1 MTTPAVDKP
10 NPIMSYFTSIA
21 CKKPIPKSVE
31 ELVKEIQNPSKDVA
45 TLIASIRKASSSGD
59 KKEATRLKKGLPA
72 VTVSGI
78 FEGGH
83 LIANLKELNGLI
95 QVDLDNVFDL
105 TDLRNQL
112 RKDPIILCEFL
123 SPSGNGSKSIV
134 RYTGN
139 FEAAFH
145 ELTHYFEQ
153 RYSVT
158 MDQVCKDVSRLMFLS
173 HDPDCYYNPNAA
185 FFKASNEAP
194 KPEPKKAPEM
204 PKSNSIPEGVTADVE
219 KVVDQITTHKIDIT
233 GGYDDWLK
241 LGFALASEFGL
252 GGLGYFHKI
261 SQYSPTYDPH
271 TCEKQYE
278 ACCRDTGVSK
288 ASIKTFFGMAKDY
301 GLDIKPVYSKPTLS
315 KNNIPVAS
323 KPAETATLER
333 DELFSEAAKIVVQNQ
348 SGSVSL
354 IQRKL
359 NLGYNR
365 AGKLMDQLEAA
376 GIIGAFR
383 GATPRQVLLRE
394 ESELQPILL
403 GIPVKKIEP
412 VKEILPNIEALDDSQ
427 EMLLRKIKDTSETSE
442 IDIFERQNG
451 FFIQDSSY
459 WIIQRGKGK
468 SYELPV
474 SNFAMEILFHFD
486 DDSKNTRRLIK
497 LQRDTGC
504 ISIVEVQDNETSPD
518 RFEVIL
524 KSKKCTFFG
533 NAYTLKRIFKYCMD
547 NELTAK
553 QVTMLGYNPDGNFY
567 ALSDSILYKNEVYRV
582 NDLGVVRIGDTTY
595 YLPAWSS
602 SNRENTDYLDLRRFR
617 YIEGNMGFDAWA
629 KLVYEAYGFNGA
641 VGIMFLINCLFRD
654 IVFKQINFFPY
665 LFLFGEAGVG
675 KTTFIDILLRIFGD
689 KYPGVSIKGST
700 TKAISRSTSQKK
712 NAMLYLKEYDNTI
725 TNDLENAFKN
735 FYDGGAYSTAQ
746 TSNDNKTHTWLVH
759 SGIIL
764 DGNALPT
771 KSSPYFDRNIILTFE
786 ANKFTK
792 ESTAAFFSLK
802 SKFDEGFGLV
812 LRQILSHRDYYQER
826 LKMAFDRL
834 YNQIKGYES
843 EFEGEKFPGVELFY
857 NGVNLSKLPDRTINH
872 MAFLLTPFL
881 ALNKVLKFPF
891 DFDELTQKVFAD
903 AVEKNEMMAAINDI
917 SLFWDSINYT
927 KGVEP
932 HRVAESKH
940 FIKDAYTR
948 ILYIKMNELYPVYVD
963 FCKKSNVVFSDKY
976 SLIKLLTSES
986 YKPFEPGDQKGR
998 GKAYTKNG
1006 FGSCYRFRFEFN
1018 NENACIMVGGKEVN
1032 L

>member
-1 MTTPAVDKP
+1 MTTPAVDKT
-10 NPIMSYFTSIA
+10 NPTMSYFTGIA

-31 ELVKEIQNPSKDVA
+31 ELVKEIKNPSNDVA
-45 TLIASIRKASSSGD
+45 TLIASIRMASSKGD

-95 QVDLDNVFDL
+95 QVDFDNVFDL

-112 RKDPIILCEFL
+112 RKDSIILCEFL

-145 ELTHYFEQ
+145 ELTQYFQQ
-153 RYSVT
+153 RYGVT
-158 MDQVCKDVSRLMFLS
+158 LDQVCKDVSRLMFLS
-173 HDPDCYYNPNAA
+173 HDPDCYYNPDAA

-204 PKSNSIPEGVTADVE
+204 PKTQSVPEGITADVE

-233 GGYDDWLK
+233 GGYREWLK

-271 TCEKQYE
+271 TCEQQYE
-278 ACCRDTGVSK
+278 ACCRDTGGEK
-288 ASIKTFFGMAKDY
+288 ATIKTFFGMAKDY
-301 GLDIKPVYSKPTLS
+301 GIDIKPVYSKRENKAKTEPKKAAQPKTETA
-315 KNNIPVAS
+315 KPVGPES
-323 KPAETATLER
+323 KPNADVNAEDLLSSRILDTRAKFE
-333 DELFSEAAKIVVQNQ
+333 EAN
-348 SGSVSL
+348 
-354 IQRKL
+354 
-359 NLGYNR
+359 
-365 AGKLMDQLEAA
+365 
-376 GIIGAFR
+376 FC
-383 GATPRQVLLRE
+383 RE
-394 ESELQPILL
+394 H
-403 GIPVKKIEP
+403 
-412 VKEILPNIEALDDSQ
+412 
-427 EMLLRKIKDTSETSE
+427 
-442 IDIFERQNG
+442 G
-451 FFIQDSSY
+451 FFIYDSKY
-459 WIIQRGKGK
+459 WVTKYFDGIPKD
-468 SYELPV
+468 LVV

-486 DDSKNTRRLIK
+486 DDSKNTRRLVK
-497 LQRDTGC
+497 LQRDTGT
-504 ISIVEVQDNETSPD
+504 ISIVEVQDNETSPEK
-518 RFEVIL
+518 FEVIL
-524 KSKKCTFFG
+524 KSRKCTFFG

-547 NELTAK
+547 NELSAK
-553 QVTMLGYNPDGNFY
+553 QITMLGYNPDGNFY
-567 ALSDSILYKNEVYRV
+567 ALSDSIIFKDEVYRV
-582 NDLGVVRIGDTTY
+582 DDLGIVKFENNTY

-602 SNRENTDYLDLRRFR
+602 SNRNNTDYLDYRRFR
-617 YIEGNMGFDAWA
+617 YLEGSMNFETWA
-629 KLVYEAYGFNGA
+629 KLIYEAYGFNGA
-641 VGIMFLINCLFRD
+641 VGIIFLINCLFRD

-665 LFLFGEAGVG
+665 LFLFGEGGVG

-689 KYPGVSIKGST
+689 KDPGVSIKGST

-712 NAMLYLKEYDNTI
+712 NAMIYLKEYDNTI
-725 TNDLENAFKN
+725 SHDLENAFKN
-735 FYDGGAYSTAQ
+735 FYDGGSYSTAQ
-746 TSNDNKTHTWLVH
+746 TSNDNKTNNWLVH

-771 KSSPYFDRNIILTFE
+771 KSSPYFDRNIVLTFE

-792 ESTAAFFSLK
+792 ESTAAFFKLK
-802 SKFDEGFGLV
+802 GKFDEGFGLV
-812 LRQILSHRDYYQER
+812 LKEILSHREYYQER
-826 LKMAFDRL
+826 LKMSFDRL

-843 EFEGEKFPGVELFY
+843 EFEGEKFPAEEMFF
-857 NGVNLSKLPDRTINH
+857 NGVNLTKLPDRTINH
-872 MAFLLTPFL
+872 MAFLLSPYL
-881 ALNKVLKFPF
+881 ALSKKLNFPF

-903 AVEKNEMMAAINDI
+903 AVEKNEMMASINDI
-917 SLFWDSINYT
+917 SLFWDSLNYT

-940 FIKDAYTR
+940 YIKDAYTR

-963 FCKKSNVVFSDKY
+963 YCKKSNVVFSDKH

-986 YKPFEPGDQKGR
+986 YKPFEKGDQKGR
-998 GKAYTKNG
+998 GVAYTKNG
-1006 FGSCYRFRFEFN
+1006 FGSCYRFRFEYN

>member
-10 NPIMSYFTSIA
+10 NPTMSYFTGIA

-31 ELVKEIQNPSKDVA
+31 ELVKEIKNPSNDVA
-45 TLIASIRKASSSGD
+45 TLISQIRKASSLGD

-72 VTVSGI
+72 ITVSGI

-95 QVDLDNVFDL
+95 QVDFDNVFDL

-112 RKDPIILCEFL
+112 RKDSIILCEFL

-145 ELTHYFEQ
+145 ELTQYFQQ

-204 PKSNSIPEGVTADVE
+204 PKTQSVPEGITADVE
-219 KVVDQITTHKIDIT
+219 KVIDQITTHKIDIT
-233 GGYDDWLK
+233 GGYREWLK

-271 TCEKQYE
+271 TCEQQYE
-278 ACCRDTGVSK
+278 ACCRDTGGEK
-288 ASIKTFFGMAKDY
+288 ATIKTFFGMAKDY
-301 GLDIKPVYSKPTLS
+301 GIDIKPVYSKRENKAKTEPKKAAQPKTETA
-315 KNNIPVAS
+315 KPVEPES
-323 KPAETATLER
+323 KPNADVTAEDLLSSRILDTRAKFE
-333 DELFSEAAKIVVQNQ
+333 EAN
-348 SGSVSL
+348 
-354 IQRKL
+354 
-359 NLGYNR
+359 
-365 AGKLMDQLEAA
+365 
-376 GIIGAFR
+376 FC
-383 GATPRQVLLRE
+383 RE
-394 ESELQPILL
+394 H
-403 GIPVKKIEP
+403 
-412 VKEILPNIEALDDSQ
+412 
-427 EMLLRKIKDTSETSE
+427 
-442 IDIFERQNG
+442 G
-451 FFIQDSSY
+451 FFIYDSKY
-459 WIIQRGKGK
+459 WVTKYFDGIPKD
-468 SYELPV
+468 LVV

-486 DDSKNTRRLIK
+486 DDSKNTRRLVK
-497 LQRDTGC
+497 LQRDTGT
-504 ISIVEVQDNETSPD
+504 ISIVEVQDNETSPEK
-518 RFEVIL
+518 FEVIL
-524 KSKKCTFFG
+524 KSRKCTFFG

-547 NELTAK
+547 NELSAK
-553 QVTMLGYNPDGNFY
+553 QITMLGYNPDGNFY
-567 ALSDSILYKNEVYRV
+567 ALSDSIIFKDEVYRV
-582 NDLGVVRIGDTTY
+582 DDLGIVKFENNTY

-602 SNRENTDYLDLRRFR
+602 SNRNNTDYLDYRRFR
-617 YIEGNMGFDAWA
+617 YLEGSMNFETWA
-629 KLVYEAYGFNGA
+629 KLIYEAYGFNGA
-641 VGIMFLINCLFRD
+641 VGIIFLINCLFRD

-689 KYPGVSIKGST
+689 KDPGVSIKGST

-712 NAMLYLKEYDNTI
+712 NAMIYLKEYDNTI
-725 TNDLENAFKN
+725 SHDLENAFKN
-735 FYDGGAYSTAQ
+735 FYDGGSYSTAQ
-746 TSNDNKTHTWLVH
+746 TSNDNKTHNWLVH

-771 KSSPYFDRNIILTFE
+771 KSSPYFDRNIVLTFE

-792 ESTAAFFSLK
+792 ESTAAFFKLK
-802 SKFDEGFGLV
+802 GKFDEGFGLV
-812 LRQILSHRDYYQER
+812 LKEILSHREYYQER

-843 EFEGEKFPGVELFY
+843 EFEGEKFPATEMFF
-857 NGVNLSKLPDRTINH
+857 NGVNLTKLPDRTINH
-872 MAFLLTPFL
+872 MAFLLAPYL
-881 ALNKVLKFPF
+881 ALSKKLNFPF

-903 AVEKNEMMAAINDI
+903 AVEKNEMMASINDI
-917 SLFWDSINYT
+917 SLFWDSLNYT

-940 FIKDAYTR
+940 YIKDAYTR

-963 FCKKSNVVFSDKY
+963 YCKRSNVVFSDKH

-986 YKPFEPGDQKGR
+986 YKAFEPGDQKGR

-1006 FGSCYRFRFEFN
+1006 FGSCYRFRFEYN

>member
-10 NPIMSYFTSIA
+10 NPTMSYFTGIA

-31 ELVKEIQNPSKDVA
+31 ELVKEIKNPSNDVA
-45 TLIASIRKASSSGD
+45 TLIASIRMASSKGD

-95 QVDLDNVFDL
+95 QVDFDNVFDL

-112 RKDPIILCEFL
+112 RKDSIILCEFL

-139 FEAAFH
+139 FESAFH
-145 ELTHYFEQ
+145 ELTQYFQQ
-153 RYSVT
+153 RYGVT
-158 MDQVCKDVSRLMFLS
+158 LDQVCKDVSRLMFLS

-194 KPEPKKAPEM
+194 KPKPKKAPEM
-204 PKSNSIPEGVTADVE
+204 PKTQSVPEGVTADVE

-278 ACCRDTGVSK
+278 ACCRDTGELK
-288 ASIKTFFGMAKDY
+288 ATIKTFFGMAKDY
-301 GLDIKPVYSKPTLS
+301 GIDIKPVYSKRENKAKSEP
-315 KNNIPVAS
+315 KKAAQP
-323 KPAETATLER
+323 KPETAKPVEPENNNT
-333 DELFSEAAKIVVQNQ
+333 Q
-348 SGSVSL
+348 
-354 IQRKL
+354 
-359 NLGYNR
+359 
-365 AGKLMDQLEAA
+365 MDSTVNES
-376 GIIGAFR
+376 
-383 GATPRQVLLRE
+383 VLLE
-394 ESELQPILL
+394 PI
-403 GIPVKKIEP
+403 E
-412 VKEILPNIEALDDSQ
+412 
-427 EMLLRKIKDTSETSE
+427 DTEG
-442 IDIFERQNG
+442 DVNAFYKQHG
-451 FFIQDSSY
+451 FFIETSSY
-459 WIIQRGKGK
+459 WIIKRGSDDNFYHQKI
-468 SYELPV
+468 
-474 SNFAMEILFHFD
+474 SNFVMQYLFHFD
-486 DDSKNTRRLIK
+486 DDSKNTSRLVKI
-497 LQRDTGC
+497 QRDTGE
-504 ISIVEVQDNETSPD
+504 ISILDVKDNETSLD
-518 RFEVIL
+518 KFEVIL
-524 KSKKCTFFG
+524 NSQKCTFYG
-533 NAYTLKRIFKYCMD
+533 NTYNLKRIKQYCMD

-553 QVTMLGYNPDGNFY
+553 QITMLGYNPEGNFY
-567 ALSDSILYKNEVYRV
+567 ALSDSIIYKNEVFRV
-582 NDLGVVRIGDTTY
+582 DDLGIAKIEGNTY

-602 SNRENTDYLDLRRFR
+602 SNRNNTDYLDYRRFR
-617 YIEGNMGFDAWA
+617 YIEGKINFDTWA
-629 KLVYEAYGFNGA
+629 KLIYEAYGFNGA
-641 VGIMFLINCLFRD
+641 VGIVFLINCLFRD

-689 KYPGVSIKGST
+689 KDPGVSIKGST

-712 NAMLYLKEYDNTI
+712 NAMIYLKEYDNTI
-725 TNDLENAFKN
+725 SHDLENAFKN

-746 TSNDNKTHTWLVH
+746 TSNDNKTHNWLVH

-771 KSSPYFDRNIILTFE
+771 KSSPYFDRNIVLTFE

-792 ESTAAFFSLK
+792 ESTAAFFKLK
-802 SKFDEGFGLV
+802 GKFDEGFGLV
-812 LRQILSHRDYYQER
+812 LKEILSHRDYYQER

-843 EFEGEKFPGVELFY
+843 EFEGEKFPATEMFF
-857 NGVNLSKLPDRTINH
+857 NGVNLTKLPDRTINH
-872 MAFLLTPFL
+872 MAFLLSPYL
-881 ALNKVLKFPF
+881 ALSKKLNFPF

-903 AVEKNEMMAAINDI
+903 AVEKNEMMASINDI
-917 SLFWDSINYT
+917 SLFWDSLNYT

-940 FIKDAYTR
+940 YIKDAYTR

-963 FCKKSNVVFSDKY
+963 YCKKSNVVFSDKH

-986 YKPFEPGDQKGR
+986 YKPFEKGDQKGR
-998 GKAYTKNG
+998 GVAYTKNG
-1006 FGSCYRFRFEFN
+1006 FGSCYRFRFEYN